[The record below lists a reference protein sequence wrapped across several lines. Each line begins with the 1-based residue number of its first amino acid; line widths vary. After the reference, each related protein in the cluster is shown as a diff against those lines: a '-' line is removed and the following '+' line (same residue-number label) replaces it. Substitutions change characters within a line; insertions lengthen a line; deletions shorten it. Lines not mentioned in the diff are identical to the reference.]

1 MLFLEVPRPG
11 QCILSKRKNNK
22 LIYEII
28 CLVPHDYC
36 QSVYNGRPNQS
47 YYIGQQQVL
56 SADICS
62 QVPPLQ
68 RAESCQSSILKFTY
82 LLMKKVKVVISIK
95 VYLREIIF

>member
-1 MLFLEVPRPG
+1 MNYEPDLYKCFIKRDQVDVY
-11 QCILSKRKNNK
+11 CILSKRKNNK

-68 RAESCQSSILKFTY
+68 RAESCQS
-82 LLMKKVKVVISIK
+82 
-95 VYLREIIF
+95 